1 MKILTKGNKQN
12 FVQDLGWNWKFNL
25 KTKLNVVKCSFFVY
39 VLLNTQLT
47 IKLLYG
53 RHLYVHFHLITEV
66 LLR

>member
-1 MKILTKGNKQN
+1 MLEENFDQGKQTKFRSGFRLELEIQLKDKI
-12 FVQDLGWNWKFNL
+12 
-25 KTKLNVVKCSFFVY
+25 KCSFFVY